1 MTRHMLLKPALYL
14 QNTSALLD
22 TLQRNML
29 LLEKLN
35 CSLQEQL
42 IISAPTTTD
51 CVTLLRLPSL
61 KTKLELEAQE
71 VPPCLSCR
79 LLL

>member
-1 MTRHMLLKPALYL
+1 MLLKPALYL
-14 QNTSALLD
+14 QNNSALLD

-35 CSLQEQL
+35 SSLQSHI

-51 CVTLLRLPSL
+51 RVTLLRLPSL
-61 KTKLELEAQE
+61 KKNCNLRLKM
-71 VPPCLSCR
+71 PPCFFCR
-79 LLL
+79 LWL